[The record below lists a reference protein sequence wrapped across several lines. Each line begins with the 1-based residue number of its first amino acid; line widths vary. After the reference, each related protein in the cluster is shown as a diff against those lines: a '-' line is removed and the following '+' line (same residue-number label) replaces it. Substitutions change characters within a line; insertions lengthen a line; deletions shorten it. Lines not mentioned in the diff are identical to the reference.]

1 LAADRLLVRRARI
14 EGRDGLHDVAI
25 AGEEITEVAR
35 DLEDRHTDVELDA
48 AGRLLAPAFVEPHI
62 HLDKTGVLPTLPPE
76 RGGSL
81 LESIELMRET
91 KRRASVEDIRSRA
104 GWLIERMVTAGTT
117 TIRTHVDLDGL
128 SELRT
133 LEGVDLARRDHAGLC
148 EIEIVAFPQLGLER
162 EPAAKELMREAMRH
176 GAEVVG
182 GIPSFEQD
190 HDAAERHIEFCM
202 ELAAEHDADVDMHV
216 DETDDPYWHSLELLI
231 DATERHGYGGR
242 VTAAHCCSMA
252 AWDDDYAARIIAR
265 AADVG
270 VNVITNPATNLV
282 VQGREDHEPRRRG
295 ITRVKEL
302 LEGGVTVAAGQDNLH
317 DGFYPLGAG
326 DQMLIAW
333 LLVHA
338 AQLTTA
344 RELEAAMASVG
355 SAAAAVLRIPGYAI
369 EPGGRG
375 DVMVLEAESAEEALR
390 LQAPRRWVVHRG
402 RLVAE
407 TRREQ
412 ELHRDCGPSGAG
424 DRDRPGE
431 S

>member
-1 LAADRLLVRRARI
+1 MATGRLVVRRARL
-14 EGRDGLHDVAI
+14 EGREGLHDLAMV
-25 AGEEITEVAR
+25 GGEITEVAR
-35 DLEDRHTDVELDA
+35 ELEGREADLELDA

-62 HLDKTGVLPTLPPE
+62 HLDKTGVLPTLPPD
-76 RGGSL
+76 RGGTL
-81 LESIELMRET
+81 LESIELMRES
-91 KRRASVEDIRSRA
+91 KRRARVEEIRSRA

-117 TIRTHVDLDGL
+117 TIRTHVDLDSL

-133 LEGVDLARRDHAGLC
+133 LEGVDLARRDHAELC
-148 EIEIVAFPQLGLER
+148 AIEIVAFPQLGLER
-162 EPAAKELMREAMRH
+162 EPMAKELMREAMRQ

-182 GIPSFEQD
+182 GIPSFEAD
-190 HDAAERHIEFCM
+190 HDAAARHIEFCM

-216 DETDDPYWHSLELLI
+216 DETDDPRWHSLELLI

-252 AWDDDYAARIIAR
+252 AWDDEYAARIIAR
-265 AADVG
+265 AAEVG

-282 VQGREDHEPRRRG
+282 VQGREDPEPRRRG

-333 LLVHA
+333 ILVHA
-338 AQLTTA
+338 AQLTSA
-344 RELEAAMASVG
+344 SELEAAMASIS

-375 DVMVLEAESAEEALR
+375 DVIVLDAESAEEALR
-390 LQAPRRWVVHRG
+390 LQAPRRWVVHCG
-402 RLVAE
+402 RVVAE

-412 ELHRDCGPSGAG
+412 ELHREGGPSAPAG
-424 DRDRPGE
+424 RDRTGE